1 MTMSKNDLFIFHPLL
16 SFIFEADA
24 YIGLL
29 PSICSSIDCCS
40 FSQNLMFHTYPSPYA
55 TSLVIHQMMGLSVY
69 PFAIPYV
76 YGSRL
81 SEMIPSRA
89 MPGHAKPDHA
99 GYVHV
104 DSINL
109 YSLFNPVLK

>member
-1 MTMSKNDLFIFHPLL
+1 
-16 SFIFEADA
+16 
-24 YIGLL
+24 
-29 PSICSSIDCCS
+29 
-40 FSQNLMFHTYPSPYA
+40 
-55 TSLVIHQMMGLSVY
+55 MMGRSVY

-81 SEMIPSRA
+81 SEIIPSRA

-109 YSLFNPVLK
+109 YSLFNPVLKWFKFWQVVFFIQTWADL